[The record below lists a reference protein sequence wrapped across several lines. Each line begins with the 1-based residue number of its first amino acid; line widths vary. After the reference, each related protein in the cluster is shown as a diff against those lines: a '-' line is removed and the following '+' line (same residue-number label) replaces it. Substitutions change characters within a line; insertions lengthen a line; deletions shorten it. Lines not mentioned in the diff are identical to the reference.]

1 MLKMSESTRLVANRC
16 CRVRVEME
24 GKAYQCFS
32 IMLSHPSMVKEDEWC
47 RLHVN
52 NEWILIDKLS
62 MSVLSKCVVEWLTI
76 ANEHTIQACRL
87 RVPDDVEDPNT
98 FWDTLVL

>member
-1 MLKMSESTRLVANRC
+1 MLNMSNSIRIVENRC

-32 IMLSHPSMVKEDEWC
+32 IMLTHPSMVKEDEWC

-52 NEWILIDKLS
+52 GEWILIDKLS
-62 MSVLSKCVVEWLTI
+62 MSVLSKCVVEWLTVP
-76 ANEHTIQACRL
+76 EQHTIQACRL
-87 RVPDDVEDPNT
+87 GVPDDVEDPKT